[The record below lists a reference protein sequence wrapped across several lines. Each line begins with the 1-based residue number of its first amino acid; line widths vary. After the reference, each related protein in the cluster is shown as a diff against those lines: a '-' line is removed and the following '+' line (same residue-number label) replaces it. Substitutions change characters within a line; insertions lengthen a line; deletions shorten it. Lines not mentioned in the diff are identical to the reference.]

1 MPLAKQVRRVLPG
14 CINLVYWVA
23 GTHVHTTT
31 ICVACIK
38 DCMRVL
44 RYKSLLLGLCR
55 GAKHVAVHL
64 NAVIWFQE
72 CLAWVPRANTSR
84 MRKGIFK
91 RQFDHMDARWV
102 CEIEYCDVRL
112 WDPRENEIYTEKLP
126 AS

>member
-1 MPLAKQVRRVLPG
+1 M
-14 CINLVYWVA
+14 
-23 GTHVHTTT
+23 HTTT

-38 DCMRVL
+38 DCMHVL

-72 CLAWVPRANTSR
+72 CLAWVPRANT
-84 MRKGIFK
+84 
-91 RQFDHMDARWV
+91 RQNAERDLQTAIRSYGRSLG